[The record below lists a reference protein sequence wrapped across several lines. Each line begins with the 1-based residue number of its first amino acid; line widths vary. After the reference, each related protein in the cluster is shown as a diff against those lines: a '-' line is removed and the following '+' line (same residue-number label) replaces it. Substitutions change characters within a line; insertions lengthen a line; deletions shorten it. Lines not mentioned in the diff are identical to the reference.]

1 MKYKVLTVCL
11 SAALLTPMTP
21 VLANTDNVENMQLDQ
36 VLLLSR
42 HNLRTPIVNTGI
54 LTEVTDKKW
63 PAWDAQS
70 GYLTTKGGALEVYMG
85 HYFREWIEQN
95 KLVPDELCPTGN
107 EDLFVYTNSLQRTI
121 ATAQFFTAGAFPGC
135 TVKIHHQPEI
145 GKMDPVFNP
154 IITNDSPEF
163 NKKHY

>member
-54 LTEVTDKKW
+54 LTEVTDKNGQLGMRKV
-63 PAWDAQS
+63 A
-70 GYLTTKGGALEVYMG
+70 
-85 HYFREWIEQN
+85 I
-95 KLVPDELCPTGN
+95 
-107 EDLFVYTNSLQRTI
+107 
-121 ATAQFFTAGAFPGC
+121 
-135 TVKIHHQPEI
+135 
-145 GKMDPVFNP
+145 
-154 IITNDSPEF
+154 
-163 NKKHY
+163 